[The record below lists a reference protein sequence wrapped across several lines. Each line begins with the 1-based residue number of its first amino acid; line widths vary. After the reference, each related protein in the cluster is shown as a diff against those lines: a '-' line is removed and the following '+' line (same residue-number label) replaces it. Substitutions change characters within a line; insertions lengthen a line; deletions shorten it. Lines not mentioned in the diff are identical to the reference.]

1 MTTSQNGT
9 ILHNGQVRPVTPG
22 REPNSKAP
30 PPPTARPVP
39 TAAHPQ
45 PTRSTTQ
52 RVEPQPKSIGRPS
65 SAPSPTPTDSLQLAA
80 TTKVPWGK
88 FKGKSLAELS
98 GSEEGRSYLY
108 FLAYKNEPRSESDKA
123 LQAAAGE
130 MVKQAV
136 AEQLQAALVQPDAAM
151 PLLPFGDEKGKRL
164 HQAHPKWVAMLAKKQ
179 DGDARSFADLVLYT
193 VARHLQA
200 ERGPAA
206 GFRRSGGL
214 SDEQF
219 AQLLDE
225 LKGIRSALEKW
236 GSQ

>member
-9 ILHNGQVRPVTPG
+9 IPHNGQVRPATPG
-22 REPNSKAP
+22 RAPNSKAP
-30 PPPTARPVP
+30 PPPSARHTP

-45 PTRSTTQ
+45 PARSTIQ
-52 RVEPQPKSIGRPS
+52 QVSPQPKRSEQPS
-65 SAPSPTPTDSLQLAA
+65 SAPSDEPTDS
-80 TTKVPWGK
+80 TKVPWGK
-88 FKGKSLAELS
+88 FRGKSLAELS

-108 FLAYKNEPRSESDKA
+108 FLAYKSEPRSESDKA

-136 AEQLQAALVQPDAAM
+136 AEQLQAAIAQPDTSM

-179 DGDARSFADLVLYT
+179 DGDARSFADLMLYT

-200 ERGPAA
+200 ERGPTT
-206 GFRRSGGL
+206 GFRRSSGL

-219 AQLLDE
+219 AQLLGE

>member
-9 ILHNGQVRPVTPG
+9 IPHNGQVRPATPR
-22 REPNSKAP
+22 REPNGKAP
-30 PPPTARPVP
+30 PPPSARHTP

-45 PTRSTTQ
+45 PARSTIQ
-52 RVEPQPKSIGRPS
+52 QVSPQPKRSEQPS
-65 SAPSPTPTDSLQLAA
+65 SAPSDEPTDSPQSAA

-136 AEQLQAALVQPDAAM
+136 AEQLQAALAQPDANM

-164 HQAHPKWVAMLAKKQ
+164 HQAHSKWVAMLAKKQ
-179 DGDARSFADLVLYT
+179 DSDARSFADLVLYT

-200 ERGPAA
+200 ERGPTT
-206 GFRRSGGL
+206 GFRRSSGL